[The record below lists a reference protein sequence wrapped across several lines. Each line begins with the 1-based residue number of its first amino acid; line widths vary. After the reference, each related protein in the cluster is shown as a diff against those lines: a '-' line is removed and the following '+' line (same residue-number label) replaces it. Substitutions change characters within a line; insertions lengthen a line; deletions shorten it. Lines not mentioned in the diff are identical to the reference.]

1 MSAPDDPAALP
12 ARRFS
17 EQEVRAILERAAA
30 MQSEGASAGDSR
42 AMTLAEIEQ
51 AAAEA
56 GLDRALVRRAAAEVR
71 TPRLQDRTPA
81 KSAFLGAPKRLVVEA
96 VVPGAITESDHAALV
111 GIIQDAMGAMGNL
124 QSMGDSL
131 SWSPQLPNPSGR
143 QLMVTVRNEDGTIH
157 VRAEENLS
165 LLASSYFGGILG
177 GIGGGG
183 LGLVVPVSILLA
195 KAVSTVIVPFL
206 ITGWLGGIYMATRHG
221 YRKKVAERQTQL
233 GAMVEALAARCGRPA
248 LPPGS

>member
-1 MSAPDDPAALP
+1 MSAADDPAALP

-30 MQSEGASAGDSR
+30 MQSEGGSAGDSR
-42 AMTLAEIEQ
+42 AMTLAEIEL

-71 TPRLQDRTPA
+71 APRLQDHTPA
-81 KSAFLGAPKRLVVEA
+81 KSVFLGAPKRLVVET
-96 VVPGAITESDHAALV
+96 VIPGAITESDHGALV

-165 LLASSYFGGILG
+165 LLASSYFGGLLG
-177 GIGGGG
+177 GLGGGG
-183 LGLVVPVSILLA
+183 LGLIAPLA
-195 KAVSTVIVPFL
+195 IFLARAVSPLTAPLLVG
-206 ITGWLGGIYMATRHG
+206 GWLGGIYLLARRL
-221 YRKKVAERQTQL
+221 YRKKVGERHAQL
-233 GAMVEALAARCGRPA
+233 ESMVEALTARCSRPA